1 MSKVEKHPTDKGKF
15 QSTFDNYG
23 HGKGN
28 GKSRNAIYKHAKK
41 ISSQNEQPDFVKKSQ
56 EKQARSTTKISVEE
70 TSEKDENMTGSQ
82 SSDFETSQNQT
93 DWSNVSWADEDY
105 GDVKPKSIPEPI
117 QQMAQGRIS
126 EVTMQAQGQMIRFGF
141 TALDRMIT
149 HWGRGVMN
157 NPEYTLERH
166 PSDLDALEASTMQ
179 LMTHYGIQV
188 PVSPL
193 MVWGATVG
201 SAYAPPIMH
210 IRKNADP
217 NRKKRGLGFLS
228 RLNPFKRKKKKQ
240 EQAPN
245 QEVVQNESNS

>member
-41 ISSQNEQPDFVKKSQ
+41 LENPKPDFVKPVEEPQPEITQNQ
-56 EKQARSTTKISVEE
+56 EKIEVEE
-70 TSEKDENMTGSQ
+70 TNNS
-82 SSDFETSQNQT
+82 T
-93 DWSNVSWADEDY
+93 DWSNVSWADDDF

-157 NPEYTLERH
+157 KPEYTLERH

-179 LMTHYGIQV
+179 LMAHYGIQV

-245 QEVVQNESNS
+245 QEVVPNESNS